1 MKLKMSENSLFA
13 ILLRSPWWISMLVV
27 LVFVLASSALLPRQY
42 VFFGVMGSFPFLAIG
57 TIAAWRQWNA
67 PNPARVAQALEKAAT
82 LSWRDFSNTL
92 EQAFIKQGHTVTRLN
107 SAAADF
113 SLSKAGRITLVS
125 CKRWKAATHG
135 VEPLRDLVAAKE
147 ACDAGHCTYI
157 SLAPLSDKARA
168 FSKAQ
173 GVVLVSG
180 NDLAKLLVS

>member
-27 LVFVLASSALLPRQY
+27 LVFVLASSALLPNQY
-42 VFFGVMGSFPFLAIG
+42 VFFGVMGSFPFLVIG
-57 TIAAWRQWNA
+57 IIAGWRQWNA
-67 PNPARVAQALEKAAT
+67 PNPARVAQALERAAT
-82 LSWRDFSNTL
+82 MSWRDFANTL

-113 SLSKAGRITLVS
+113 SLSKGGRVTLVS

-135 VEPLRDLVAAKE
+135 VETLRDLVAAK
-147 ACDAGHCTYI
+147 DARDADHCTYI
-157 SLAPLSDKARA
+157 SLAPLSDNART
-168 FSKAQ
+168 FSKTQ

-180 NDLAKLLVS
+180 NELAQLLMS